1 MPIMV
6 NLFTHSLTSYVINI
20 WLHEPLPHPNDS
32 SVPQTILAL
41 SDTWILSV
49 PASPDPTSKEWKKK
63 ERKQKKK
70 QKKVK
75 EREEEG
81 VGKEGKGRKEK
92 GTNEYYLK
100 KRRWE

>member
-6 NLFTHSLTSYVINI
+6 NIFTHLLTSYVINI
-20 WLHEPLPHPNDS
+20 WLHKLLPHPNDS
-32 SVPQTILAL
+32 SVPQTIIAP
-41 SDTWILSV
+41 SETWILIV
-49 PASPDPTSKEWKKK
+49 PTSPDPISKEWKKN

-70 QKKVK
+70 QKKGR

-81 VGKEGKGRKEK
+81 AGREGKGRKEK
-92 GTNEYYLK
+92 GINEYYLK